1 MNSSLLRE
9 YSEFLAPEY
18 RWLVMSVA
26 QVDDGKTLELVLNDT
41 SKAMVCLSDDASKP
55 PRIWRNGVE
64 LLSGGLVYPPA
75 TSAARWMVT
84 LLD

>member
-26 QVDDGKTLELVLNDT
+26 QVDHVTLELVLNDT
-41 SKAMVCLSDDASKP
+41 SKAKVRISDDAAVP

-64 LLSGGLVYPPA
+64 LLSCGLVYPPS